1 MTCDSGEAR
10 GWYPDGDVK
19 LFDPRVRAGA
29 GARPAD
35 LQTLAFFGVQGVV
48 LAPAPAPPAADW
60 RTVFERLDAVTGTD
74 RRRLQAAGLQAWTL
88 VGVHPC
94 WASPRG
100 MHKVV
105 HRLPELLA
113 RPGVVGV
120 GEIGLLKGT
129 PPELDL
135 LHRHLEA
142 AAEAGVPAVMHI
154 ADQPDR
160 YALTRLALDAVLA
173 SPLPPERVLISAI
186 TPDLLELVAAAGVRA
201 GVTVGACPD
210 GRASGVSFLRDH
222 GPDGLLVDG
231 GVGEGAYDVLSLP
244 KAAQDLLDSGW
255 TDEDVRK
262 VFLDNALNFYGISES
277 TFPSAPRS

>member
-1 MTCDSGEAR
+1 MR
-10 GWYPDGDVK
+10 

-48 LAPAPAPPAADW
+48 LAPATAPPAADD
-60 RTVFERLDAVTGTD
+60 REVLERLDSVTGRD
-74 RRRLQAAGLQAWTL
+74 RVRLQAAGLQAFAL

-142 AAEAGVPAVMHI
+142 AADAGLPAVIHI
-154 ADQPDR
+154 AERPDR
-160 YALTRLALDAVLA
+160 YSLARLALDAVLA
-173 SPLPPERVLISAI
+173 SPLPPDRVLLSAT
-186 TPDLLELVAAAGVRA
+186 TPDLLELVTAAGARA

-244 KAAQDLLDSGW
+244 KAAQDLLDAGW
-255 TDEDVRK
+255 TDEDVHR
-262 VFLDNALNFYGISES
+262 VFVDNALNFYGISAS
-277 TFPSAPRS
+277 TFPSVPRS